1 MIIKLTIDNVNKYH
15 IELLHGDG
23 SAMIPRDGFSTL
35 EEAVHTVDIIQ
46 MDAARAEVQDFTT
59 VKIYTE

>member
-15 IELLHGDG
+15 IELLHDDG
-23 SAMIPRDGFSTL
+23 TAMIPRDGFSTL
-35 EEAVHTVDIIQ
+35 EEAAHAADTIQ
-46 MDAARAEVQDFTT
+46 IDAAGADVQDFTT